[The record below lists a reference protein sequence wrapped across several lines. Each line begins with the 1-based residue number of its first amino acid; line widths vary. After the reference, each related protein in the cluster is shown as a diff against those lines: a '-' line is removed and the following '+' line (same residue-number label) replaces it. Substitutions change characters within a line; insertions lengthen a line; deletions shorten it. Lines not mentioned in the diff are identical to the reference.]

1 LPETIGFGYLVDMV
15 SKKPQLPTLTRA
27 ESEIMQIL
35 WAKGR
40 ATVHEVVDTMSRPVA
55 YTTVLT
61 ILRILERKGYVGHEP
76 AGGRAYVYAPRV
88 EHEKAQRQHVRE
100 LVERLFA
107 GNAHDL
113 VAGLVEEEKL
123 SRRELEELRAKID
136 QRLGTKERKR

>member
-1 LPETIGFGYLVDMV
+1 MSP
-15 SKKPQLPTLTRA
+15 KKVLPTLTRV

-35 WAKGR
+35 WAKER
-40 ATVHEVVDTMSRPVA
+40 ATVHDVVDAMTRPVA

-61 ILRILERKGYVGHEP
+61 ILRILEKKGYVGHEP
-76 AGGRAYVYAPRV
+76 AGGRAYVYAPKV
-88 EHEKAQRQHVRE
+88 EHQKAQRQHVRD

-123 SRRELEELRAKID
+123 SRKELEELRAKID
-136 QRLGTKERKR
+136 QRLGVTTERKR